1 MSDTS
6 PVQFTDLNLPEP
18 ILKALN
24 DLGYETPSPIQAE
37 CIPLLQ
43 NGGDVLGMAQ
53 TGTGK
58 TAAFALPLLSNIDT
72 ALTKPQILVLA
83 PTRELA
89 IQVAEAFQAYSR
101 HMRGFHVLPIYGG
114 QSYPIQLKAL
124 KRNPQVIVG
133 TPGRVID
140 HINRGTLDL
149 SGIKALVL
157 DEADEMLRMGFIDDV
172 ESILSKTPEKRQMA
186 LFSATMP
193 DEIRR
198 ITKRFMTDPTAV
210 KIATKTSTVENIEQ
224 KCLIIGGLQAKLD
237 GLTRILET
245 EDYDGV
251 IIFARTKTMTVE
263 LAEKLEARGYSA
275 AALNGDLN
283 QAMRE
288 RTVSRLKSGQ
298 LDIVI
303 ATDVAARGLDVPR
316 IDLVI
321 NYDIPTDT
329 ESYVHRIGR
338 TGRAGRKGTAILFA
352 APRERRLLKAIERA
366 TRQPLTMMELPSRDD
381 VTKKRIASFRDDI
394 VKMLAGDENLDFY
407 KNLTA
412 QLSEELEV
420 SELDLASA
428 LLFMAQKEKPLVLP
442 PEAPRR
448 ERSFREEDRGRNDR
462 NDRGGDRG
470 RDRGDR
476 PERGERPDRG
486 ERGERR
492 PAAEME
498 VFRIEVGRTDGVQ
511 VKNIVGAIANEAN
524 INSRN
529 IGGIRLHDDYSTI
542 ELPKGMPSE
551 QLQQLQQVYVC
562 NKALRMSKLE
572 GVAAE
577 GRQERSSA
585 PRDNDRPARDG
596 HRGQRRDTTGGERR
610 ESTGGEE
617 RRPRRPRRD

>member
-43 NGGDVLGMAQ
+43 DGGDVLGMAQ

-58 TAAFALPLLSNIDT
+58 TAAFALPLLSRIDT
-72 ALTKPQILVLA
+72 SLSKPQLLVLA

-140 HINRGTLDL
+140 HLNRGTLDL
-149 SGIKALVL
+149 SDIKSLVL

-198 ITKRFMTDPTAV
+198 ITKRFMNEPSV
-210 KIATKTSTVENIEQ
+210 IKIAAKTSTVENIEQ

-288 RTVSRLKSGQ
+288 RTVNRLKNGQ

-316 IDLVI
+316 IDLVV

-366 TRQPLTMMELPSRDD
+366 TRQPLSMIDLPSRDD
-381 VTKKRIASFRDDI
+381 VTKKRIASFRDQ
-394 VKMLAGDENLDFY
+394 LSELSSGEENLDFY
-407 KNLTA
+407 KNLVG
-412 QLSEELEV
+412 QLSEELEL

-448 ERSFREEDRGRNDR
+448 ERSFRDDDR
-462 NDRGGDRG
+462 GDRG
-470 RDRGDR
+470 RDRNDRGERRDRGDR
-476 PERGERPDRG
+476 P

-529 IGGIRLHDDYSTI
+529 IGGIRLHDEYSTI

-577 GRQERSSA
+577 GRQERSRP
-585 PRDNDRPARDG
+585 PRDNDRPDRG
-596 HRGQRRDTTGGERR
+596 HRGQRRDSNGGERR
-610 ESTGGEE
+610 DHSE

>member
-1 MSDTS
+1 M
-6 PVQFTDLNLPEP
+6 
-18 ILKALN
+18 N

-43 NGGDVLGMAQ
+43 DGGDVLGMAQ

-58 TAAFALPLLSNIDT
+58 TAAFALPLLSRIDT
-72 ALTKPQILVLA
+72 SLSKPQLLVLA

-140 HINRGTLDL
+140 HLNRGTLDL
-149 SGIKALVL
+149 S

-198 ITKRFMTDPTAV
+198 ITKRFMNEPSV
-210 KIATKTSTVENIEQ
+210 IKIAAKTSTVENIEQ

-288 RTVSRLKSGQ
+288 RTVNRLKNGQ

-316 IDLVI
+316 IDLVV

-366 TRQPLTMMELPSRDD
+366 TRQPLSMIDLPSRDD
-381 VTKKRIASFRDDI
+381 VTKKRIASFRDQ
-394 VKMLAGDENLDFY
+394 LSELSSGEENLDFY
-407 KNLTA
+407 KNLVG
-412 QLSEELEV
+412 QLSEELEL

-448 ERSFREEDRGRNDR
+448 ERSFRDDDR
-462 NDRGGDRG
+462 GDRG
-470 RDRGDR
+470 RDRNDRGERRDRGDR
-476 PERGERPDRG
+476 P

-529 IGGIRLHDDYSTI
+529 IGGIRLHDEYSTI

-577 GRQERSSA
+577 GRQERSRP
-585 PRDNDRPARDG
+585 PRDNDRPDRG
-596 HRGQRRDTTGGERR
+596 HRGQRRDSNGGERR
-610 ESTGGEE
+610 DHSE

>member
-6 PVQFTDLNLPEP
+6 PVQFTDLSLPEP

-43 NGGDVLGMAQ
+43 DGGDVLGMAQ

-58 TAAFALPLLSNIDT
+58 TAAFALPLLSRIDT
-72 ALTKPQILVLA
+72 SLTKPQILVLA

-172 ESILSKTPEKRQMA
+172 ESILSKTPEQRQMA

-193 DEIRR
+193 EEIRR
-198 ITKRFMTDPTAV
+198 ITKRFMTEPTSV
-210 KIATKTSTVENIEQ
+210 KIANKTSTVENIEQ

-288 RTVSRLKSGQ
+288 RTVSRLKNGQ

-303 ATDVAARGLDVPR
+303 ATDVAARGLDVSR

-366 TRQPLTMMELPSRDD
+366 TRQPLTMMDLPSRDD
-381 VTKKRIASFRDDI
+381 VTKKRIASFRDQ
-394 VKMLAGDENLDFY
+394 LSTLSSGEENLDFY
-407 KNLTA
+407 KNLVG
-412 QLSEELEV
+412 QLSEELEL

-448 ERSFREEDRGRNDR
+448 ERSFRDDDRGDRGRDR
-462 NDRGGDRG
+462 NDRGER

-476 PERGERPDRG
+476 PERA

-577 GRQERSSA
+577 GRQERSRPA
-585 PRDNDRPARDG
+585 RDNDRPARDG
-596 HRGQRRDTTGGERR
+596 HRGQRRDSNGGERR
-610 ESTGGEE
+610 ENSE

>member
-6 PVQFTDLNLPEP
+6 PVQFTDLSLPEP

-43 NGGDVLGMAQ
+43 DGGDVLGMAQ

-58 TAAFALPLLSNIDT
+58 TAAFALPLLSRIDT
-72 ALTKPQILVLA
+72 SLTKPQILVLA

-172 ESILSKTPEKRQMA
+172 ESILSKTPEQRQMA

-193 DEIRR
+193 EEIRR
-198 ITKRFMTDPTAV
+198 ITKRFMTEPTSV
-210 KIATKTSTVENIEQ
+210 KIANKTSTVENIEQ

-288 RTVSRLKSGQ
+288 RTVSRLKNGQ

-303 ATDVAARGLDVPR
+303 ATDVAARGLDVSR

-366 TRQPLTMMELPSRDD
+366 TRQPLTMMDLPSRDD
-381 VTKKRIASFRDDI
+381 VTKKRIASFRDQ
-394 VKMLAGDENLDFY
+394 LSTLSSGEENLDFY
-407 KNLTA
+407 KNLVG
-412 QLSEELEV
+412 QLSEELEL

-448 ERSFREEDRGRNDR
+448 ERSFRDDDRGDRGRDR
-462 NDRGGDRG
+462 NDRGER

-476 PERGERPDRG
+476 PERA
-486 ERGERR
+486 ERR

-577 GRQERSSA
+577 GRQERSRPA
-585 PRDNDRPARDG
+585 RDNDRPARDG
-596 HRGQRRDTTGGERR
+596 HRGQRRDSNGGERR
-610 ESTGGEE
+610 ENSE

>member
-6 PVQFTDLNLPEP
+6 PVQFNDLNLPEP
-18 ILKALN
+18 ILTALN
-24 DLGYETPSPIQAE
+24 ELGYETPSPIQAE

-58 TAAFALPLLSNIDT
+58 TAAFALPLLSRIDT
-72 ALTKPQILVLA
+72 SLSKPQLLVLA

-149 SGIKALVL
+149 SGIKSLVL

-172 ESILSKTPEKRQMA
+172 ESILSKTPEQRQMA

-198 ITKRFMTDPTAV
+198 ITKRFMNEPSVV
-210 KIATKTSTVENIEQ
+210 KIAAKTSTVENIEQ

-288 RTVSRLKSGQ
+288 RTVNRLKNGQ

-303 ATDVAARGLDVPR
+303 ATDVAARGLDVNR
-316 IDLVI
+316 IDLVV

-366 TRQPLTMMELPSRDD
+366 TRQPLTMIDLPTRDD
-381 VTKKRIASFRDDI
+381 VTKKRIASFREQ
-394 VKMLAGDENLDFY
+394 LSELSSGNENLDFY
-407 KNLTA
+407 KNLVG
-412 QLSEELEV
+412 QLSEELEL

-448 ERSFREEDRGRNDR
+448 ERSFRDDDR
-462 NDRGGDRG
+462 GDRG
-470 RDRGDR
+470 RDRN
-476 PERGERPDRG
+476 DRG
-486 ERGERR
+486 ERREPRERR
-492 PAAEME
+492 PASEME
-498 VFRIEVGRTDGVQ
+498 VYRIEVGRGDGVQ

-542 ELPKGMPSE
+542 ELPKGMPNE

-577 GRQERSSA
+577 GRQERA
-585 PRDNDRPARDG
+585 PRREGGDRDNRGG
-596 HRGQRRDTTGGERR
+596 HRGQRRDFGGQRRDGGENRGSR
-610 ESTGGEE
+610 DGGRDNGGE

>member
-43 NGGDVLGMAQ
+43 DGGDVLGMAQ

-58 TAAFALPLLSNIDT
+58 TAAFALPLLSRIDT
-72 ALTKPQILVLA
+72 SLSKPQLLVLA

-140 HINRGTLDL
+140 HLNRGTLDL
-149 SGIKALVL
+149 SDIKSLVL

-198 ITKRFMTDPTAV
+198 ITKRFMNEPSV
-210 KIATKTSTVENIEQ
+210 IKIAAKTSTVENIEQ

-288 RTVSRLKSGQ
+288 RTVNRLKNGQ

-316 IDLVI
+316 IDLVV

-366 TRQPLTMMELPSRDD
+366 TRQPLTMMDLPTRDD
-381 VTKKRIASFRDDI
+381 VTKKRIASFRDDL
-394 VKMLAGDENLDFY
+394 VKMLSGEENLDFY
-407 KNLTA
+407 KNLTG

-448 ERSFREEDRGRNDR
+448 ERSFRDDDR
-462 NDRGGDRG
+462 GDRG
-470 RDRGDR
+470 RDRNDRGERRDRGDR
-476 PERGERPDRG
+476 P

-529 IGGIRLHDDYSTI
+529 IGGIRLHDEYSTI

-577 GRQERSSA
+577 GRQERSRP
-585 PRDNDRPARDG
+585 PRDNDRPDRG
-596 HRGQRRDTTGGERR
+596 HRGQRRDFNGGERR
-610 ESTGGEE
+610 DNGGE

>member
-58 TAAFALPLLSNIDT
+58 TAAFALPLLSRIDT
-72 ALTKPQILVLA
+72 SLTKPQILVLA

-193 DEIRR
+193 EEIRR
-198 ITKRFMTDPTAV
+198 ITKRFMTEPTSV

-366 TRQPLTMMELPSRDD
+366 TRQPLAMMDLPSRDD
-381 VTKKRIASFRDDI
+381 VTKKRIASFRDQI
-394 VKMLAGDENLDFY
+394 SELTSGKENLDFY
-407 KNLTA
+407 KNLVG
-412 QLSEELEV
+412 QLSEELEL

-448 ERSFREEDRGRNDR
+448 ERSFREVEDRGERRDR
-462 NDRGGDRG
+462 NDRG
-470 RDRGDR
+470 
-476 PERGERPDRG
+476 ERRERSERP

-577 GRQERSSA
+577 GRQERSRPSGDA
-585 PRDNDRPARDG
+585 DRG
-596 HRGQRRDTTGGERR
+596 HRGQRRD
-610 ESTGGEE
+610 SNGGEE